1 MSEHTAL
8 HAIASG
14 ENVPTVLQEHVT
26 PAEFR
31 PLDPNA
37 PASVPDEA
45 TIRRAVIRWR
55 ELYDEIIRYGNGGR
69 HSLVVERD
77 DLVARVHS
85 ISSNLQFLP
94 MDAVVALEPMLQ
106 QQRTR
111 INTIEQ
117 DLIKLDQSVTPTRE
131 NIKLE
136 LTYLFEKDL
145 LLPQLQ
151 ALNWPTCR
159 IWVFVE

>member
-1 MSEHTAL
+1 MSDHSAL

-14 ENVPTVLQEHVT
+14 DRIPSVVQENST
-26 PAEFR
+26 PEAFR

-37 PASVPDEA
+37 PASVPDET
-45 TIRRAVIRWR
+45 TIRHSVIRWR
-55 ELYDEIIRYGNGGR
+55 DLYDDILRYANGGR
-69 HSLVVERD
+69 QGLVVEHD
-77 DLVARVHS
+77 DLVARVNS
-85 ISSNLQFLP
+85 ISNSLQFLP
-94 MDAVVALEPMLQ
+94 MDAVVALEPILQ

-117 DLIKLDQSVTPTRE
+117 DLIKLDLAVEPTRE

-151 ALNWPTCR
+151 ALN
-159 IWVFVE
+159 